1 MKSPHKMR
9 SAPKW
14 WYMMH
19 KLYQHIVQNIFRI
32 TADGDKRITA
42 DGDSRITADSD
53 Y

>member
-1 MKSPHKMR
+1 MR

-14 WYMMH
+14 WFMMH

-32 TADGDKRITA
+32 TANGHDRITA
-42 DGDSRITADSD
+42 NGHTRITANSD